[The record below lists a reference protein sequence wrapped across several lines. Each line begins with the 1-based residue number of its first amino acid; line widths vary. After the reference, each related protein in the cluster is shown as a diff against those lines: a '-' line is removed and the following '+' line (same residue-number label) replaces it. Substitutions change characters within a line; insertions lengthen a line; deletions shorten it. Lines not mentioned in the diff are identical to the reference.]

1 MADKTAYDVLSA
13 LTQQEYLID
22 PAAEKLRLRLNEIID
37 EDRLDHLTVMAALV
51 RLVRLSAAYVHQIQ
65 KGIADPSARQYIEDQ
80 FYELFQAYLAMHEEG
95 DKFARQE
102 IENEKKMEKN

>member
-1 MADKTAYDVLSA
+1 MADKTAFDVLNA
-13 LTQQEYLID
+13 LTKQEYLID

-37 EDRLDHLTVMAALV
+37 EDRLDHLTVMAA
-51 RLVRLSAAYVHQIQ
+51 LVRLSAAYVHQIQ

-95 DKFARQE
+95 DKYVQKEQE
-102 IENEKKMEKN
+102 KEERMKKN

>member
-51 RLVRLSAAYVHQIQ
+51 RLSAAYVHQIQ
-65 KGIADPSARQYIEDQ
+65 KGIADPSARQLIEDQ
-80 FYELFQAYLAMHEEG
+80 YYELFQAFLAMHE
-95 DKFARQE
+95 DYDNYVQE
-102 IENEKKMEKN
+102 EAEKEKRIEKN